1 MFERSFRRSSSVA
14 ERCVY
19 GMISDHGGL
28 ISGESERLYAWRFA
42 YRPRQSWSDLKRNT
56 RGGISVCCKSITEY
70 DSFEIYTYQSNP
82 L

>member
-1 MFERSFRRSSSVA
+1 MEAVYVPRGHSGGRRPWLNN
-14 ERCVY
+14 CVY

-28 ISGESERLYAWRFA
+28 MSGESS
-42 YRPRQSWSDLKRNT
+42 PRGCTLRDSRVKLKSLT
-56 RGGISVCCKSITEY
+56 GLPEY